1 MQMQHRDDFKTQYEH
16 ELLQQEITA
25 NKNTLKG
32 FVWFLLAVAL
42 VWVLTMINFFEVD
55 KTLTSIAFLANI
67 VLFFPPF
74 YIMRRGDLAK
84 PWLKYF
90 LLFMLCL
97 VSAVIISILSYHAV
111 LLYVFP
117 LLYAVQ
123 YREKKV
129 IWYAYAVN
137 LGTITLS
144 SVLSFYYGI
153 CDLNILLQSQHVRKH
168 YLSIITEDALH
179 IPFNE
184 DPMFVIIVFMIFPR
198 AIILLVFTIM
208 MQYNVISNAR
218 DAVRIAQ
225 LTYDKNTDSN
235 TNVYNKNKYQ
245 EMIDFYYPKLERVSV
260 AFWDLNDLKKIND
273 RQGHAMG
280 DRALEKLSELL
291 TSEATDTCRV
301 YRIGGDEFV
310 TIIDNPVPDQIYHFV
325 SDIAKK
331 VKLANE
337 SEPYTFS
344 VAVGYATGHGKDIL
358 ALVKEADVAM
368 YENKKRC
375 KEKAKQ

>member
-1 MQMQHRDDFKTQYEH
+1 MQHMDDFKTQYEQ
-16 ELLQQEITA
+16 ELLHQEITA

-32 FVWFLLAVAL
+32 FIWFLLAVAL
-42 VWVLTMINFFEVD
+42 VWLLTMIDFFEVD
-55 KTLTSIAFLANI
+55 KMLTSIAFLANI

-74 YIMRRGDLAK
+74 YIMLKGDLAK
-84 PWLKYF
+84 PWIKYF
-90 LLFMLCL
+90 LLFLLCV

-123 YREKKV
+123 YRKRTV
-129 IWYAYAVN
+129 IWYAYAIN
-137 LGTITLS
+137 LVTITIS
-144 SVLSFYYGI
+144 SILSFYYGI

-168 YLSIITEDALH
+168 YLSIITPDALH
-179 IPFNE
+179 IPYNE

-208 MQYNVISNAR
+208 MQYNVVNNAR

-245 EMIDFYYPKLERVSV
+245 EMIDFYYPTLEHVSV

-280 DRALEKLSELL
+280 DRALEKLSALL
-291 TSEATDTCRV
+291 TAESTDTCRV

-310 TIIDNPVPDQIYHFV
+310 TIMDNPMPNQMLHFV
-325 SDIAKK
+325 SDITTQIQI
-331 VKLANE
+331 ANN
-337 SEPYTFS
+337 SEPYNFS
-344 VAVGYATGHGKDIL
+344 VAVGYATGQGKDIL
-358 ALVKEADVAM
+358 ELVKEADAAM
-368 YENKKRC
+368 YKNKKQW